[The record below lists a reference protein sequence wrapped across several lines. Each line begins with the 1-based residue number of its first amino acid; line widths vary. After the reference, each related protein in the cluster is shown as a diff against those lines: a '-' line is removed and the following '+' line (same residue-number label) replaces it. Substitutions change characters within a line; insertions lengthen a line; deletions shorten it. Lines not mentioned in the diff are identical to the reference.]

1 MRLALPALAC
11 LWFLAAACGARAQSL
26 PPVVIDPAD
35 AGLSARGPG
44 QTGPGVA
51 APPPVAAP
59 HPLPTAPPPPL
70 ARGLSRVAGRVTIAG
85 LAPKLAN
92 VPVGKDM
99 KICGTSKTDEA
110 LEIGA
115 AGGIRGA
122 VVWLAGAGAP
132 AKPVQKEGGKPARVK
147 LDQIGC
153 QFVPHVIA
161 AVVGSELDIVNSDPV
176 LHNVHARAEE
186 KTAFNYAMPIKGYV
200 IPRKLDTLGTLA
212 INCDAHPWMHARVH
226 VLPTTAF
233 GVTDA
238 RGDFHIDVPPG
249 KYLLH
254 LSHERLGQREE
265 PVEMAAGD
273 TLQHDIS
280 LTPR

>member
-1 MRLALPALAC
+1 MRAALPVLAC
-11 LWFLAAACGARAQSL
+11 LSLLAVPSASHAQTL
-26 PPVVIDPAD
+26 PPVIVDPAD
-35 AGLSARGPG
+35 GGLSASGPG
-44 QTGPGVA
+44 QAGPGTA
-51 APPPVAAP
+51 APPAAAAP
-59 HPLPTAPPPPL
+59 LPLPSTPPPPV
-70 ARGLSRVAGRVTIAG
+70 ARGLSRIAGRVTIAG

-99 KICGTSKTDEA
+99 KICGTTKADEA

-122 VVWLAGAGAP
+122 VVWLTGGPASQPAQKAAGKTP
-132 AKPVQKEGGKPARVK
+132 RVK
-147 LDQIGC
+147 LDQVAC

-161 AVVGSELDIVNSDPV
+161 AVAGSELDIVNSDPV

-186 KTAFNYAMPIKGYV
+186 KTVFNYAMPIKGYV
-200 IPRKLDTLGTLA
+200 IPRRLDTPGILA
-212 INCDAHPWMHARVH
+212 INCDAHSWMHARIH
-226 VLPTTAF
+226 VLPTAAF
-233 GVTDA
+233 AVTDV

-249 KYLLH
+249 KYVLH

-265 PVEMAAGD
+265 SVDLAAGD